1 MIPMATVTADP
12 TVSSTHREPR
22 SRRLQALRVARFEL
36 LRQLRRRRMVL
47 LLAIAGIVAAALFA
61 VLQFFGPDGG
71 TAYTYASTYAN
82 SVTILAALAATFFG
96 ADALLGEFEQ
106 RTGYVLFPQPVTRS
120 SVFLGKLLAASGL
133 ASMTLAA
140 YYAIMAGATWF
151 VMGTV
156 PVEMAYSFLLALL
169 YTTAALGLAFLLSSA
184 LKSTTMSSVLTFAL
198 LLFVLTIVTTIF
210 TVADVR
216 PVGNLAFAGQTIP
229 NILAGPYPEG
239 YPGDV
244 TINFGPGGGFTQFS
258 PAVESSVAVMGVR
271 AIVCFGLALF
281 LYRRREMKG

>member
-1 MIPMATVTADP
+1 MSPMATATAASEVP
-12 TVSSTHREPR
+12 LTQQR
-22 SRRLQALRVARFEL
+22 SRPRGVQAFRVARFEL

-61 VLQFFGPDGG
+61 VLQVFGPEGG
-71 TAYTYASTYAN
+71 TAYSYASTYAS

-120 SVFLGKLLAASGL
+120 SVFVGKLLSALGL
-133 ASMTLAA
+133 ASMTLAT
-140 YYAIMAGATWF
+140 YYAIIAGATWF
-151 VMGTV
+151 VMGGV
-156 PVEMAYSFLLALL
+156 PVEIAYSFLLALV

-198 LLFVLTIVTTIF
+198 LLFVLMIVTQIL
-210 TVADVR
+210 TVAGVR

-229 NILAGPYPEG
+229 NILAGPYPEN
-239 YPGDV
+239 YPGDTTV
-244 TINFGPGGGFTQFS
+244 DFGPGGGFTQYS
-258 PAVESSVAVMGVR
+258 PAVPPSIAVM
-271 AIVCFGLALF
+271 AAWAFVCFGLALYV
-281 LYRRREMKG
+281 YRRREMKG